1 MGDAADILGV
11 QKPKAN
17 TSNDPFNIMTGADK
31 SAASLKS
38 DKKKKPKGMSRELFN
53 LMGKDGIAPSIQT
66 NTDTKNAGFK
76 NKRQSHTQGKW
87 VWTEYHSS
95 ARRYEFIMS
104 VFLVSC
110 TSCHDILFL

>member
-11 QKPKAN
+11 QKPKA
-17 TSNDPFNIMTGADK
+17 TSNDPFNIMTGTDK
-31 SAASLKS
+31 SAATLKS

-66 NTDTKNAGFK
+66 NADIKNVGFK
-76 NKRQSHTQGKW
+76 NKRQSNTQGKW

-95 ARRYEFIMS
+95 ARRYCFFVMLS
-104 VFLVSC
+104 VVVLYSVSVC
-110 TSCHDILFL
+110 FMN